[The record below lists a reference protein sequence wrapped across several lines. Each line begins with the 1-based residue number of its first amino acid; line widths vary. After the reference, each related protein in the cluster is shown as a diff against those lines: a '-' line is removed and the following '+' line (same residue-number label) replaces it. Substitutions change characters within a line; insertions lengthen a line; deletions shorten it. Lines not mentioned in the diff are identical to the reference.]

1 MLARVESASLGI
13 ADQGGQGAVKIKGLF
28 AMATGDSGSKRRR
41 ADAMPVAELAGR
53 VLEPVI
59 ARRAGMNL
67 DLVAAWPDIV
77 GPPHGDYTRPEK
89 INWPRRAHEDDPFQ
103 PGTLVVACDGARA
116 VLFAHELD
124 QCVER
129 VNAFFGFRAVA
140 RIRIVQ
146 KPVTRHAPPQR
157 RTAPEPGPEGRAR
170 IDAIV
175 AGIEDEELRKRLE
188 KLGRGV
194 FGASRR

>member
-1 MLARVESASLGI
+1 
-13 ADQGGQGAVKIKGLF
+13 
-28 AMATGDSGSKRRR
+28 MATGDRGSKGRRR
-41 ADAMPVAELAGR
+41 AAQARPVSEIAGK

-67 DLVAAWPDIV
+67 DLVAAWADIV

-89 INWPRRAHEDDPFQ
+89 INWPRRAHEEDPFE
-103 PGTLVVACDGARA
+103 PGTRVVACDGARA
-116 VLFAHELD
+116 VLFQHEAD

-129 VNAFFGFRAVA
+129 VNAFFGFRAIA

-146 KPVTRHAPPQR
+146 KPVTRRAAPAR
-157 RTAPEPGPEGRAR
+157 RGEPDPGPEARAR
-170 IDAIV
+170 ISAIV
-175 AGIEDEELRKRLE
+175 DRIEDEELRKRLE

-194 FGASRR
+194 FATRRS

>member
-1 MLARVESASLGI
+1 MTTEDGAPGRRKGGAR
-13 ADQGGQGAVKIKGLF
+13 
-28 AMATGDSGSKRRR
+28 
-41 ADAMPVAELAGR
+41 PVADFAGK

-67 DLVAAWPDIV
+67 DLLAAWPDIV
-77 GPPHGDYTRPEK
+77 GPPHGDYTKPEK
-89 INWPRRAHEDDPFQ
+89 INWPRRASDDDPFE

-116 VLFAHELD
+116 VLFQHETD

-129 VNAFFGFRAVA
+129 VNSFFGFRAIA

-146 KPVTRHAPPQR
+146 KPVTRLAAPSR
-157 RTAPEPGPEGRAR
+157 RQLPEPGPQARAR
-170 IDAIV
+170 LDAIV
-175 AGIEDEELRKRLE
+175 AAIEDEELRKRLE

-194 FGASRR
+194 FGASHS

>member
-1 MLARVESASLGI
+1 MTTGE
-13 ADQGGQGAVKIKGLF
+13 GGSKGRRRGAV
-28 AMATGDSGSKRRR
+28 AVS
-41 ADAMPVAELAGR
+41 ELAGK

-77 GPPHGDYTRPEK
+77 GAPHGDYTRPEK
-89 INWPRRAHEDDPFQ
+89 IVWPRRAHEDDPFE
-103 PGTLVVACDGARA
+103 PGALVVACDGARA
-116 VLFAHELD
+116 VLFQHELD

-129 VNAFFGFRAVA
+129 VNAFFGFRAIA

-146 KPVTRHAPPQR
+146 KPVTRHAAQVRRQAPQ
-157 RTAPEPGPEGRAR
+157 PGPKAQAR
-170 IDAIV
+170 IESIV

-188 KLGRGV
+188 RLGRGV
-194 FGASRR
+194 FGASR